1 MYQCSFSIWGMGTG
15 IAQVT
20 FVEKLQLKITSKHHG
35 FLVNS
40 WLYKGYRCVSDN
52 SLKIKPK
59 EWRRHFIIKKIL
71 SSGNVFSCNRKAK
84 TSSERIVGIYKA
96 HFGPVY
102 ALERNPCFPKVTRE
116 ILVFRILKRYF
127 ILNFSLNLS
136 CCNVLN
142 EYCCNGVYMNT
153 VVMFYMN
160 TVVMVCTGI
169 LL

>member
-1 MYQCSFSIWGMGTG
+1 M
-15 IAQVT
+15 
-20 FVEKLQLKITSKHHG
+20 
-35 FLVNS
+35 
-40 WLYKGYRCVSDN
+40 
-52 SLKIKPK
+52 
-59 EWRRHFIIKKIL
+59 
-71 SSGNVFSCNRKAK
+71 FSCNRKAK

-116 ILVFRILKRYF
+116 FLVFTILKRYF

-136 CCNVLN
+136 CCNVLHEYCCNVLHEYCCNVLN